1 MKNLYGQAIS
11 QKLLVDNFEWTENTS
26 EFDEDFIKFSDEA
39 TDWGYILDVDVIYL
53 KYLREEHNDVLFLP
67 EIVKIDKCNKCMCNL
82 FNKKKY
88 VIYVTTLM

>member
-11 QKLLVDNFEWTENTS
+11 QKLPVDNFEWAENTS

-39 TDWGYILDVDVIYL
+39 TDWGYILDADVIYL
-53 KYLREEHNDVLFLP
+53 
-67 EIVKIDKCNKCMCNL
+67 NL